1 MEICEI
7 SHHSKAYSTISVQI
21 KALKGLKKTLTLMEN
36 DLILGRFNFEL
47 VNLWQMEIYGVK

>member
-7 SHHSKAYSTISVQI
+7 SHHSKAYSTISVHN
-21 KALKGLKKTLTLMEN
+21 KALKGLKKLLTLMEN

-47 VNLWQMEIYGVK
+47 VILWQMEIYGVK